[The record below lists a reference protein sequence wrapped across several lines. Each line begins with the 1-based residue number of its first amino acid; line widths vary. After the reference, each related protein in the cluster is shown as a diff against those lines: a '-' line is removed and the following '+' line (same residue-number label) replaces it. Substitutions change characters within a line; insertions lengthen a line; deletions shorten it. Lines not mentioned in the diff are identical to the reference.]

1 MILTPTAGDYIR
13 LEVAKTGLMRG
24 KKHVFLFPAY
34 RGEAQ
39 RQPEQYRITLDA
51 RRVECKD
58 DWIKPGDLK
67 KVLEFTLKDMLDAER
82 HPEIRYDSTT
92 AILQLRGKSAP
103 VGVSYRES
111 SPGVFEG
118 SAVIDMR
125 AFGLK
130 PPSAALGAVGTD
142 PMMRLSFRITPREG

>member
-1 MILTPTAGDYIR
+1 
-13 LEVAKTGLMRG
+13 MRG

-34 RGEAQ
+34 WGEAQ
-39 RQPEQYRITLDA
+39 RKPEQYHITLDA

-58 DWIKPGDLK
+58 DWLKPADLK
-67 KVLEFTLKDMLDAER
+67 KVLEFTLKEMLDAER

-92 AILQLRGKSAP
+92 ALLKLRGKSAP
-103 VGVSYRES
+103 VGVAYRES

-118 SAVIDMR
+118 GAVIDMR

-130 PPSAALGAVGTD
+130 PPSAALGAIGTD
-142 PMMRLSFRITPREG
+142 PMMRLSFRITPREA